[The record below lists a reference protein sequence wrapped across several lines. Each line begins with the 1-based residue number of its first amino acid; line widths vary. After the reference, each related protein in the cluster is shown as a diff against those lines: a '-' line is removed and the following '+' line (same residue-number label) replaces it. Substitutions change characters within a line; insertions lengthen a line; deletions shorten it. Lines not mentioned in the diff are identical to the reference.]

1 MISLV
6 SDQNEYGENKHD
18 LNINILINLIVIMT
32 LIEIIIIMTLT
43 GLSLQLNCDK
53 MTIAE
58 FDGEIGGRGG
68 AGWVSSP
75 PSPGSSST

>member
-6 SDQNEYGENKHD
+6 SDQNECGEKKHI

-32 LIEIIIIMTLT
+32 FIETIITVTMT
-43 GLSLQLNCDK
+43 GLSLQPKCDK

-75 PSPGSSST
+75 PFPGSSST